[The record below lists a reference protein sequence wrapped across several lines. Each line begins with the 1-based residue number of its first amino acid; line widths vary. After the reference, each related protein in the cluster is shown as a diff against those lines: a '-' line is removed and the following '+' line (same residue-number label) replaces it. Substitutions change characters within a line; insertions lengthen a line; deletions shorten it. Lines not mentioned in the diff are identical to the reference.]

1 MGTSSRRSAV
11 KRLTGLAAAAFL
23 YAASAVAAQ
32 SPDTLTGKVLDP
44 SGASVVD
51 ADVRGEIGGT
61 AAGDVRTDADGRF
74 ELHVPADAIRQVIV
88 TAPGFAPSS
97 TTVAAG
103 ARTVEMTLEP
113 APFFEAV
120 NVTSSRTD
128 VARVDPTAT
137 VTVISSNE
145 LLSSGPATIDDALK
159 TIPGFTLF
167 RRTSS
172 RNANPTAQGVAL
184 RGIGGTSPSRSL
196 VLADGMPLNDAFGGW
211 VFWDKVPQAAIDRV
225 EVDRGSG
232 GDLYGADALGGVI
245 QLLTIR
251 PSRPMGRVLVE
262 GGSLGTGSV
271 SLFGGG
277 RARDWRYSGAG
288 EWFTTD
294 GYVPV
299 AEKQDPGIA
308 PRGPV
313 DSNLGSK
320 HRSALASAGYQA
332 DNGWRFD
339 ISANVFSEDRT
350 NGTPLSINSTDS
362 RHGSGDVTG
371 RLAGGVFT
379 LRGYGGTQQYHQTFT
394 TVNALRTAEV
404 FIRDQH
410 VPTTFGGGGG
420 QWLRAWGAHTVL
432 VGAEGRYVKGE
443 SDETPF
449 TQGVAQPT
457 TRAGGTDRRWSG
469 FVQDAW
475 QATGRLTFVVG
486 AHGDRWHTEALTGF
500 TTCPGS
506 GTSVVPCSIKSS
518 SAFSPR
524 AAVAYRVTDL
534 VSVRGAVYHGFR
546 APTLNELYRNFS
558 AGNTQ
563 TRANAALDPERMT
576 GGDAGVLIGNA
587 RASARVT
594 GFWNRLDDA
603 ITAITLTTTPTQI
616 IRQRA
621 NADRVQANGLEL
633 EGNVRLAN
641 GFVVNGA
648 TGITRVHYTGNTTLH
663 GNRVPQVPSY
673 NVATGLQYNR
683 AGWTG
688 SAQLRVTGPQFE
700 DDLNVF
706 TLRRATVVDAF
717 GSRTLTRWISAFAAV
732 ENAFDSIYD
741 VGRTPVL
748 TTGLPRTVRAGVRIF
763 LP

>member
-1 MGTSSRRSAV
+1 MGTGRRLRALTSLATLVAILSSG
-11 KRLTGLAAAAFL
+11 TGT
-23 YAASAVAAQ
+23 AVAQ
-32 SPDTLTGKVLDP
+32 SADRLTGKVVDA
-44 SGASVVD
+44 SGGAVVD
-51 ADVRGEIGGT
+51 AAVRVQI
-61 AAGDVRTDADGRF
+61 AGALAVETQTDADGQF
-74 ELHVPADAIRQVIV
+74 EVAVTGDGAREVVI

-97 TTVAAG
+97 TTLAPG
-103 ARTVEMTLEP
+103 AQTVEVTLEP

-120 NVTSSRTD
+120 NVTSSRGEI
-128 VARVDPTAT
+128 ARVDPTST
-137 VTVISSNE
+137 VTVITSAE
-145 LLSSGPATIDDALK
+145 LLNSAPATIDDALK
-159 TIPGFTLF
+159 MVPGFALF

-211 VFWDKVPQAAIDRV
+211 VFWDKVPQAAIDRI

-232 GDLYGADALGGVI
+232 SDLYGADALGGVI

-251 PSRPMGRVLVE
+251 PNRPTGRVLVE
-262 GGSLGTGSV
+262 AGTLGSGSV

-277 RARDWRYSGAG
+277 RSGRLRYSGAG

-294 GYVPV
+294 GYIPV

-313 DSNLGSK
+313 DSNLGST
-320 HRSALASAGYQA
+320 HRSAQAFAGYQT
-332 DNGWRFD
+332 DSGYRFHL
-339 ISANVFSEDRT
+339 SANVFSEDRD
-350 NGTPLSINSTDS
+350 NGTPLSINNTDS
-362 RHGSGDVTG
+362 RHGSGEVAG

-379 LRGYGGTQQYHQTFT
+379 VAGYGGTQRYNQTFT
-394 TVNALRTAEV
+394 TVNALRTAET

-410 VPTTFGGGGG
+410 VPTTFGGGMG
-420 QWLRAWGAHTVL
+420 QWLRAWSPHALL
-432 VGAEGRYVKGE
+432 VGAEGRYVKGD
-443 SDETPF
+443 SVETPYA
-449 TQGVAQPT
+449 QGVPQAT
-457 TRAGGTDRRWSG
+457 TRAGGRDRRWSG
-469 FVQDAW
+469 FVQDTW
-475 QATGRLTFVVG
+475 QASDRLTIVLG
-486 AHGDRWHTEALTGF
+486 AHGDTWSSEATQTGF
-500 TTCPGS
+500 T
-506 GTSVVPCSIKSS
+506 KSS

-524 AAVAYRVTDL
+524 GAAAYRITDL

-563 TRANAALDPERMT
+563 TRANQALDPERMT
-576 GGDAGVLIGNA
+576 GGDAGLVVGDA

-594 GFWNRLDDA
+594 AFWNRLDDA
-603 ITAITLTTTPTQI
+603 ITAITLSSSPTQI

-633 EGNVRLAN
+633 EGNVRLADGIVAN
-641 GFVVNGA
+641 AALGA
-648 TGITRVHYTGNTTLH
+648 TSVHFTGDTTLH
-663 GNRVPQVPSY
+663 GNRVPQVAKY
-673 NVATGLQYNR
+673 NVGAGLLYNR
-683 AGWTG
+683 QPWTA

-700 DDLNVF
+700 DDQNVF
-706 TLRRATVVDAF
+706 TLRRATVLDVF
-717 GSRTLTRWISAFAAV
+717 GSRAVTRWMNAFVAV
-732 ENAFDSIYD
+732 ENLFDSIYD

-748 TTGLPRTVRAGVRIF
+748 TTGLPRTVRAGIRIF

>member
-1 MGTSSRRSAV
+1 MGTSSRSGAV
-11 KRLTGLAAAAFL
+11 TRLLGI
-23 YAASAVAAQ
+23 ASAVLLCTAVTAAPQ
-32 SPDTLTGKVLDP
+32 SADVLTGKVLDS
-44 SGASVVD
+44 SGASVAD
-51 ADVRGEIGGT
+51 AAVRVNIGGSV
-61 AAGDVRTDADGRF
+61 AAETQTDADGQF
-74 ELHVPADAIRQVIV
+74 EVRVSADGARDVLV
-88 TAPGFAPSS
+88 TAPGFAPFS
-97 TTVAAG
+97 TTVQPG
-103 ARTVEMTLEP
+103 ARTVDVTLEP
-113 APFFEAV
+113 APFFQTV

-128 VARVDPTAT
+128 IARVDPTST

-159 TIPGFTLF
+159 AVPGFTLF

-211 VFWDKVPQAAIDRV
+211 VFWDKVPQAAIDRI

-251 PSRPMGRVLVE
+251 PSRPTGRLLIE

-271 SLFGGG
+271 SAFGGG
-277 RARDWRYSGAG
+277 RTRGWRYSGAG
-288 EWFTTD
+288 EWFNTD
-294 GYVPV
+294 GYIPV
-299 AEKQDPGIA
+299 ATEQNPGIA

-313 DSNLGSK
+313 DSLLGSK
-320 HRSALASAGYQA
+320 HRSAMATAGYQT
-332 DNGWRFD
+332 DSGWRFD
-339 ISANVFSEDRT
+339 FNANAFSEDRT

-362 RHGSGDVTG
+362 HHGSGDVTG

-379 LRGYGGTQQYHQTFT
+379 VRGYGGTQKYHQTFT
-394 TVNALRTAEV
+394 TVNAPRTAET
-404 FIRDQH
+404 FIRDQN

-420 QWLRAWGAHTVL
+420 QWLRAWGAHTLL
-432 VGAEGRYVKGE
+432 VGAEGRYVTGD
-443 SDETPF
+443 SVETPF
-449 TQGVAQPT
+449 AGGVPQVT

-469 FVQDAW
+469 FAQDTW
-475 QATGRLTFVVG
+475 QATGRFTIVVG
-486 AHGDRWHTEALTGF
+486 AHGDTWDTDASQTSF
-500 TTCPGS
+500 T
-506 GTSVVPCSIKSS
+506 KSS

-524 AAVAYRVTDL
+524 AAAAYRVNDL

-563 TRANAALDPERMT
+563 TRANPALDPERLT

-594 GFWNRLDDA
+594 GFWNRLDHA
-603 ITAITLTTTPTQI
+603 ITAITLSSTPTQI

-621 NADRVQANGLEL
+621 NADRVQANGVEL
-633 EGNVRLAN
+633 EGNVRLAS
-641 GFVVNGA
+641 GFAVNA
-648 TGITRVHYTGNTTLH
+648 AAGITRVHYTGNTTLH

-673 NVATGLQYNR
+673 NVGTGLQYNR
-683 AGWTG
+683 EGWSG

-700 DDLNVF
+700 DDLNLF
-706 TLRRATVVDAF
+706 TLRRATVVDLF
-717 GSRTLTRWISAFAAV
+717 GSRTLTRWLNVFVAG
-732 ENAFDSIYD
+732 ENVFDSIYD

>member
-1 MGTSSRRSAV
+1 MT
-11 KRLTGLAAAAFL
+11 RLLVFGAAAL
-23 YAASAVAAQ
+23 LCSATSLAAQ
-32 SPDTLTGKVLDP
+32 SADTLSGRVVDQ
-44 SGASVVD
+44 SGASVAD
-51 ADVRGEIGGT
+51 ATVRVEIGGSV
-61 AAGDVRTDADGRF
+61 AADTQTDAGGRF
-74 ELHVPADAIRQVIV
+74 EVAVRADGAREVVV
-88 TAPGFAPSS
+88 TAPGFAPSA

-103 ARTVEMTLEP
+103 TRTVEVTLQP

-128 VARVDPTAT
+128 VARVDPTST
-137 VTVISSNE
+137 VTVIPSSE

-159 TIPGFTLF
+159 AIPGFTLF

-211 VFWDKVPQAAIDRV
+211 VFWDKVPQAAIDRI

-232 GDLYGADALGGVI
+232 SDLYGADALGGVI

-251 PSRPMGRVLVE
+251 PSRPTGRVLIE

-277 RARDWRYSGAG
+277 RTRDWRYSGAG
-288 EWFTTD
+288 EWFNTD
-294 GYVPV
+294 GYIPV
-299 AEKQDPGIA
+299 ATEQNPGIA

-320 HRSALASAGYQA
+320 HRSAMASAGYQT

-350 NGTPLSINSTDS
+350 NGTPLSVNSTDS
-362 RHGSGDVTG
+362 HHGSGDVTG

-379 LRGYGGTQQYHQTFT
+379 VRGYGGTQKYHQTFT
-394 TVNALRTAEV
+394 TVNALRTAET
-404 FIRDQH
+404 FIRDQN
-410 VPTTFGGGGG
+410 VPTRFGGGGG

-432 VGAEGRYVKGE
+432 VGAEGRYVTGD
-443 SDETPF
+443 SVETPF
-449 TQGVAQPT
+449 VGGLPQVT

-469 FVQDAW
+469 FVQDTW
-475 QATGRLTFVVG
+475 QATGRFTIVAG
-486 AHGDRWHTEALTGF
+486 AHGDTWNTDA
-500 TTCPGS
+500 S
-506 GTSVVPCSIKSS
+506 QTSLSKSS

-524 AAVAYRVTDL
+524 AAVAYRVNDL

-563 TRANAALDPERMT
+563 TRANPALDPERMT

-621 NADRVQANGLEL
+621 NADRVQANGVEL

-641 GFVVNGA
+641 GFAVNAA

-673 NVATGLQYNR
+673 NAAAGLQYNR

-706 TLRRATVVDAF
+706 TLRRATVVDLF
-717 GSRTLTRWISAFAAV
+717 GGRTVTRWINVFVAG
-732 ENAFDSIYD
+732 ENVFDSIYD

-748 TTGLPRTVRAGVRIF
+748 TTGLPRTVRAGVRVF

>member
-1 MGTSSRRSAV
+1 MTSHIRLALAV
-11 KRLTGLAAAAFL
+11 LLVATTA
-23 YAASAVAAQ
+23 AAQ
-32 SPDTLTGKVLDP
+32 SADTLTGRVLDA
-44 SGASVVD
+44 SGGAVAD
-51 ADVRGEIGGT
+51 ANVRLTAGGNTAAETQTDAEGRFTLTVGGT
-61 AAGDVRTDADGRF
+61 GAR
-74 ELHVPADAIRQVIV
+74 ELVV
-88 TAPGFAPSS
+88 TAAGFAPSS
-97 TTVAAG
+97 TAVPG
-103 ARTVEMTLEP
+103 EARSLDVTLQP

-128 VARVDPTAT
+128 VARVDPTST

-159 TIPGFTLF
+159 AIPGFTLF

-172 RNANPTAQGVAL
+172 RNSNPTSQGVAL
-184 RGIGGTSPSRSL
+184 RGVGGTSPSRSL

-211 VFWDKVPQAAIDRV
+211 VFWDKVPQAAIDRI

-245 QLLTIR
+245 QLLTIK
-251 PSRPMGRVLVE
+251 PSRPTGRLMLE
-262 GGSLGTGSV
+262 AGSLGTGSV

-277 RARDWRYSGAG
+277 RAHGWRYSGAG

-294 GYVPV
+294 GYIPV
-299 AEKQDPGIA
+299 ATEQNPGIA

-313 DSNLGSK
+313 DSDLGST
-320 HRSALASAGYQA
+320 HRSAMAAAGYQT

-339 ISANVFSEDRT
+339 VNANVFSEDRT

-362 RHGSGDVTG
+362 HHGSGDATG
-371 RLAGGVFT
+371 RLGGGFFT
-379 LRGYGGTQQYHQTFT
+379 VRGYGGTQRYHQTFT
-394 TVNALRTAEV
+394 TVNALRTAET

-420 QWLRAWGAHTVL
+420 QWLRAWGEHTLL
-432 VGAEGRYVKGE
+432 VGGEGRYVKGE

-449 TQGVAQPT
+449 TQGVAQAT
-457 TRAGGTDRRWSG
+457 TQAGGTDRRWSA
-469 FVQDAW
+469 FVQDTW
-475 QATGRLTFVVG
+475 QPTGRVTIVVG
-486 AHGDRWHTEALTGF
+486 AHGDTWDSEALTGL
-500 TTCPGS
+500 T
-506 GTSVVPCSIKSS
+506 KSS

-524 AAVAYRVTDL
+524 AAAAYRVNDL

-546 APTLNELYRNFS
+546 APTLNEFYRNFS

-563 TRANAALDPERMT
+563 TRANPALDPERMT
-576 GGDAGVLIGNA
+576 GGDAGVLVGNA

-594 GFWNRLDDA
+594 MFWNRLDNA
-603 ITAITLTTTPTQI
+603 ITAITLSTTPTQI
-616 IRQRA
+616 IKQRA
-621 NADRVQANGLEL
+621 NADRLESNGVEL
-633 EGNVRLAN
+633 EGNARI
-641 GFVVNGA
+641 A
-648 TGITRVHYTGNTTLH
+648 TGVTINAALGVTSVHFNGDTALR

-673 NVATGLQYNR
+673 NAAAGIQYAR
-683 AGWTG
+683 QGWTG

-706 TLRRATVVDAF
+706 TLRRATVVDLF
-717 GSRTLTRWISAFAAV
+717 GSRAVTRWANVFVAA
-732 ENAFDSIYD
+732 ENLFDSIYD

-748 TTGLPRTVRAGVRIF
+748 TTGLPRTVRAGVRMF
-763 LP
+763 F

>member
-1 MGTSSRRSAV
+1 MT
-11 KRLTGLAAAAFL
+11 RLLVFAAAAL
-23 YAASAVAAQ
+23 LCIATSVAAQ
-32 SPDTLTGKVLDP
+32 SADTLSGRVLDQ
-44 SGASVVD
+44 SGASVAD
-51 ADVRGEIGGT
+51 AAVRIEIGGSVIADT
-61 AAGDVRTDADGRF
+61 HTDADGRF
-74 ELHVPADAIRQVIV
+74 EVAVRADGAREVVV
-88 TAPGFAPSS
+88 TAPGFAPSA

-103 ARTVEMTLEP
+103 ARTVEVTMQP

-128 VARVDPTAT
+128 VARVDPTST
-137 VTVISSNE
+137 VTVIPSSE

-159 TIPGFTLF
+159 AIPGFTLF

-211 VFWDKVPQAAIDRV
+211 VFWDKVPQAAIDRI

-232 GDLYGADALGGVI
+232 SDLYGADALGGVI

-251 PSRPMGRVLVE
+251 PSRPTGRVLIE

-277 RARDWRYSGAG
+277 RTRDWRYSGAG
-288 EWFTTD
+288 EWFNTD
-294 GYVPV
+294 GYIPV
-299 AEKQDPGIA
+299 ATEQNPGIA

-320 HRSALASAGYQA
+320 HRSAMASAGYQT

-339 ISANVFSEDRT
+339 VSANVFSEDRT

-362 RHGSGDVTG
+362 HHGSGDITG

-379 LRGYGGTQQYHQTFT
+379 VRGYGGTQKYHQTFT

-404 FIRDQH
+404 FIRDQN

-432 VGAEGRYVKGE
+432 VGAEGRYVTGD
-443 SDETPF
+443 SVETPF
-449 TQGVAQPT
+449 VGGLPQVT

-469 FVQDAW
+469 FVQDTW
-475 QATGRLTFVVG
+475 QATGRFTIVAG
-486 AHGDRWHTEALTGF
+486 AHGDTWNTDA
-500 TTCPGS
+500 S
-506 GTSVVPCSIKSS
+506 QTSLSKSS

-524 AAVAYRVTDL
+524 AAVAYRVNDR

-563 TRANAALDPERMT
+563 TRANPALDPERMT
-576 GGDAGVLIGNA
+576 GGDAGVVIGNA

-621 NADRVQANGLEL
+621 NADRVQANGVEL

-641 GFVVNGA
+641 GFAVNAA

-673 NVATGLQYNR
+673 NVAAGLQYNR

-717 GSRTLTRWISAFAAV
+717 GSRTLTRWISAFVAV

>member
-1 MGTSSRRSAV
+1 MTRIIHFTLAV
-11 KRLTGLAAAAFL
+11 LFVATMA
-23 YAASAVAAQ
+23 AAQ
-32 SPDTLTGKVLDP
+32 SADMLTGRVLDASGAAVADATVRLLVSGNAAAETQTDAEGRFALTLTG
-44 SGASVVD
+44 A
-51 ADVRGEIGGT
+51 GT
-61 AAGDVRTDADGRF
+61 R
-74 ELHVPADAIRQVIV
+74 ELVV

-97 TTVAAG
+97 TAVPAES
-103 ARTVEMTLEP
+103 RSLDVTLQP

-159 TIPGFTLF
+159 AIPGFTLF

-172 RNANPTAQGVAL
+172 RNSNPTSQGVAL

-211 VFWDKVPQAAIDRV
+211 VFWDKVPQAAIDRI

-232 GDLYGADALGGVI
+232 SDLYGADALGGVI
-245 QLLTIR
+245 QLLTIK
-251 PSRPMGRVLVE
+251 PSRPMGRLLIE

-277 RARDWRYSGAG
+277 HARGWRYSGAG

-294 GYVPV
+294 GYIPV
-299 AEKQDPGIA
+299 ATKQDPGIA

-313 DSNLGSK
+313 DSNLGST
-320 HRSALASAGYQA
+320 HRSAMAAAGYQT
-332 DNGWRFD
+332 DSGWRFD
-339 ISANVFSEDRT
+339 VNANVFSEDRT

-362 RHGSGDVTG
+362 HHGSGDATG
-371 RLAGGVFT
+371 RLGGGFFT
-379 LRGYGGTQQYHQTFT
+379 VRGYGGTQRYHQTFT
-394 TVNALRTAEV
+394 TVNALRTAET
-404 FIRDQH
+404 FIRDQN

-420 QWLRAWGAHTVL
+420 QWLRAFGEHTLL
-432 VGAEGRYVKGE
+432 VGGEGRYVKGE

-449 TQGVAQPT
+449 TQGIAQT
-457 TRAGGTDRRWSG
+457 LTKAGGTDRRWSG
-469 FVQDAW
+469 FVQDTW
-475 QATGRLTFVVG
+475 QPTGRLTFVVG
-486 AHGDRWHTEALTGF
+486 AHGDTWDSESLVGF
-500 TTCPGS
+500 T
-506 GTSVVPCSIKSS
+506 KSS

-524 AAVAYRVTDL
+524 AAAAYRVNDL
-534 VSVRGAVYHGFR
+534 ISVRGAVYHGFR
-546 APTLNELYRNFS
+546 APTLNEFYRNFS

-576 GGDAGVLIGNA
+576 GGDAGLLIGNP
-587 RASARVT
+587 RTSARIT
-594 GFWNRLDDA
+594 MFWNRLDNA
-603 ITAITLTTTPTQI
+603 ITAITLSTTPTQI
-616 IRQRA
+616 IKQRA
-621 NADRVQANGLEL
+621 NADRVKANGVEL
-633 EGNVRLAN
+633 EGNARVM
-641 GFVVNGA
+641 
-648 TGITRVHYTGNTTLH
+648 TGVTFNAAVGLTSVHYAGTTSLR

-673 NVATGLQYNR
+673 NAATGVQYAR
-683 AGWTG
+683 QGWTG
-688 SAQLRVTGPQFE
+688 SAQVRVTGPQFE

-706 TLRRATVVDAF
+706 TLRRATVVDVF
-717 GSRTLTRWISAFAAV
+717 GSRALAKWA
-732 ENAFDSIYD
+732 NAFIAAENLVDSIYD

-748 TTGLPRTVRAGVRIF
+748 TTGLPRTVRAGVRLS